1 MWYTIEVNLA
11 IFIACGP
18 AFLAFFRHYLPAVF
32 GESSHRT
39 NYHPSHPKN
48 SYPLGSVSNT
58 APHTDKGI
66 KTTVTT
72 RSPYFEDNSS
82 EEMIIGGSQMGI
94 QKQVD
99 IWVEKEDLEAG
110 KNGERSN
117 ASTIAKKARG
127 EVEMC

>member
-1 MWYTIEVNLA
+1 MWYKIEINLA

-32 GESSHRT
+32 GGSSNRT
-39 NYHPSHPKN
+39 RYNPSHPKN
-48 SYPLGSVSNT
+48 SYPIESV
-58 APHTDKGI
+58 PHPPPNIDKGN

-82 EEMIIGGSQMGI
+82 EEMIIMPTGI

-99 IWVEKEDLEAG
+99 VWVKNEGLDAVKLDTRSELSTVAEKSE
-110 KNGERSN
+110 N
-117 ASTIAKKARG
+117 STLR
-127 EVEMC
+127 

>member
-1 MWYTIEVNLA
+1 MWYTIEINLA

-32 GESSHRT
+32 GGSSNRT
-39 NYHPSHPKN
+39 RYNPSHPKN
-48 SYPLGSVSNT
+48 SYPLGSV
-58 APHTDKGI
+58 PHPPPTVHKGN

-82 EEMIIGGSQMGI
+82 EEMIIMPTGI

-99 IWVEKEDLEAG
+99 IWVENEDLEAG
-110 KNGERSN
+110 KPGTRSELSTVAEKSENGILR
-117 ASTIAKKARG
+117 
-127 EVEMC
+127 